1 MINPRDYTSHVKTN
15 DLEFPALKTKIFLVP
30 VNCYDNHPGGQGTF
44 YNGHKITVVIWPV
57 GFSKDLSTLDVKKV
71 ISQVSS
77 QTKQVEKLHMPI
89 KHVHKSLASINEK
102 RFFYV
107 NFVC

>member
-44 YNGHKITVVIWPV
+44 YNGHKITVVI
-57 GFSKDLSTLDVKKV
+57 
-71 ISQVSS
+71 
-77 QTKQVEKLHMPI
+77 
-89 KHVHKSLASINEK
+89 
-102 RFFYV
+102 
-107 NFVC
+107 